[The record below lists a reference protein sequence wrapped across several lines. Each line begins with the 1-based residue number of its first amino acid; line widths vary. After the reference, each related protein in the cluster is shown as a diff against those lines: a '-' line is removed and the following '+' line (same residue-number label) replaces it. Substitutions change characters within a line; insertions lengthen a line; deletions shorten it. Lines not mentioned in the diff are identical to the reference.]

1 MPFRRTAAFTL
12 LEMLVASTVLALLV
26 GVIFQLLAA
35 ASGSSETTDKRLD
48 ADTHARRVF
57 ERMAQDF
64 SRMVN
69 DIHEVRHVVEVHVY
83 PVTTEGSAPGWERG
97 QGLQTMVLDR
107 ADLFVL
113 RQVRVVSEEGDV

>member
-35 ASGSSETTDKRLD
+35 ASGSSATTDKRLD

-64 SRMVN
+64 SRMC
-69 DIHEVRHVVEVHVY
+69 
-83 PVTTEGSAPGWERG
+83 
-97 QGLQTMVLDR
+97 LQRNAEIVLGACR
-107 ADLFVL
+107 TYVCVL
-113 RQVRVVSEEGDV
+113 KSTLQNARYRVFIQI